1 MYCIEKGLQYINS
14 YETLTLMDRQPN
26 SGVGPH
32 THSNRMSDYVVE
44 MNQEKQLLFS
54 SQSLVYFE
62 DSVSDS
68 QKTVVLAGSAKRGL
82 KKLT

>member
-1 MYCIEKGLQYINS
+1 
-14 YETLTLMDRQPN
+14 MDRQPN